1 MFEAMRRYADRTPV
15 GVETA
20 RDERAGDA
28 SAGFTGRVA
37 GFAARHPWPTLGVW
51 LLVLVGAFML
61 SGSLNVTGEDGVET
75 TDARRA
81 SALIQAAT
89 GEEPRAEEF
98 VLVEANEGPVDEEL
112 FASVVSSIVTEM
124 RALPIV
130 DAVASYQDGADV
142 LRTSDGR
149 KALIKVTTSLGQRDE
164 LERADSVLE
173 VVDEANENSGLR
185 VTTIGHMSVER
196 LFQEMAAETFE
207 KGEVIGVLTALVIML
222 GVFGALVAALIP
234 LVLAIVAV
242 FTAVGIIAIISQINE
257 LNTFTVIVTT
267 MVGLAVGIDYSLL
280 IVQRF
285 REERDRG
292 LERYDAISRA
302 GATASRTVLF
312 SGVAVAIALAG
323 MLIMPDIL
331 FKSFGI
337 GAITV
342 VVAAVAAAL
351 TLLPALLGLLGDR
364 VNWLTIPIIGRRR
377 PPESAGGF
385 WGAITRV
392 VTAHPVV
399 SVVVTSA
406 LLIGLTAPVT
416 MLELGSGGI
425 SMLPEDTDERHAF
438 DVMIEE
444 FSDGIIN
451 ADIVVL
457 APDVSDGAVQ
467 RAIEDLT
474 VSLAADDFFG
484 TAESTVSANG
494 DLVHISVSIAGDVSS
509 DESIAG
515 VLRLRDD
522 YIPEAFASV
531 SAEVLVGGDTASVI
545 DSVAVVWQYVP
556 LIMAAVLVASFLLLL
571 VAFRS
576 IVVPLKAVVMNLLSV
591 GAAYG
596 MVVLVFQQ
604 GVGNALFGFQEV
616 PVIETWIPLFLFAIL
631 FGLSMDY
638 HVFLLSR
645 IKERYDQAGDNS
657 GSVVY
662 GLHSTAS
669 IITGAALIMVA
680 VFGGFALGPLSMFQQ
695 MGFGLAVAVILDAT
709 IVRMVLV
716 PASMELLGDK
726 NWYFPS
732 WLEWLPKISIEGSRE
747 VEVAPASAAGGD

>member
-1 MFEAMRRYADRTPV
+1 M
-15 GVETA
+15 VE
-20 RDERAGDA
+20 
-28 SAGFTGRVA
+28 
-37 GFAARHPWPTLGVW
+37 
-51 LLVLVGAFML
+51 
-61 SGSLNVTGEDGVET
+61 
-75 TDARRA
+75 
-81 SALIQAAT
+81 
-89 GEEPRAEEF
+89 
-98 VLVEANEGPVDEEL
+98 
-112 FASVVSSIVTEM
+112 
-124 RALPIV
+124 
-130 DAVASYQDGADV
+130 
-142 LRTSDGR
+142 
-149 KALIKVTTSLGQRDE
+149 
-164 LERADSVLE
+164 
-173 VVDEANENSGLR
+173 EANENSGLR
-185 VTTIGHMSVER
+185 VTTIGHLSVGR

-207 KGEVIGVLTALVIML
+207 KGEVIGILTALVIML
-222 GVFGALVAALIP
+222 GVFGAVVAALIP

-242 FTAVGIIAIISQINE
+242 FTAVGIIAIISQIYE

-285 REERDRG
+285 REERHRG
-292 LERYDAISRA
+292 LERYDSITRA

-312 SGVAVAIALAG
+312 SGVAVAMALAG
-323 MLIMPDIL
+323 MLIMPDLL

-337 GAITV
+337 GAIV
-342 VVAAVAAAL
+342 VVVTAVATAL

-377 PPESAGGF
+377 SPESGGGF
-385 WGAITRV
+385 WGAITGV
-392 VTAHPVV
+392 VTAHPVI
-399 SVVVTSA
+399 SVVLTAA
-406 LLIGLTAPVT
+406 LLLGLTAPVT
-416 MLELGSGGI
+416 TLELGSGGI
-425 SMLPEDTDERHAF
+425 SMLPGDTDERHAF
-438 DVMIEE
+438 NVVIEE
-444 FSDGIIN
+444 FSDGIIK

-467 RAIEDLT
+467 RAIADLT
-474 VSLAADDFFG
+474 AALAADDFFG
-484 TAESTVSANG
+484 TTQSTVSANG
-494 DLVHISVSIAGDVSS
+494 DLVHINVAIAGDVSS
-509 DESIAG
+509 DESIVG
-515 VLRLRDD
+515 ILRLRDD

-531 SAEVLVGGDTASVI
+531 SAEVLVGGDTATVI

-556 LIMAAVLVASFLLLL
+556 FIMAAVLGASFILLLI
-571 VAFRS
+571 AFRS

-596 MVVLVFQQ
+596 MVVLVFQH

-616 PVIETWIPLFLFAIL
+616 PVIESWIPLFLFAIL

-645 IKERYDQAGDNS
+645 IKERYDETGDNS

-726 NWYFPS
+726 NWYFPK
-732 WLEWLPKISIEGSRE
+732 WLEWLPKISIEGNAGKR
-747 VEVAPASAAGGD
+747 SAEEPQP

>member
-1 MFEAMRRYADRTPV
+1 
-15 GVETA
+15 
-20 RDERAGDA
+20 
-28 SAGFTGRVA
+28 
-37 GFAARHPWPTLGVW
+37 
-51 LLVLVGAFML
+51 
-61 SGSLNVTGEDGVET
+61 
-75 TDARRA
+75 
-81 SALIQAAT
+81 
-89 GEEPRAEEF
+89 
-98 VLVEANEGPVDEEL
+98 
-112 FASVVSSIVTEM
+112 
-124 RALPIV
+124 
-130 DAVASYQDGADV
+130 
-142 LRTSDGR
+142 
-149 KALIKVTTSLGQRDE
+149 
-164 LERADSVLE
+164 
-173 VVDEANENSGLR
+173 
-185 VTTIGHMSVER
+185 
-196 LFQEMAAETFE
+196 MAAETFE
-207 KGEVIGVLTALVIML
+207 KGEVIGILTALVIML
-222 GVFGALVAALIP
+222 GVFGAVVAALIP
-234 LVLAIVAV
+234 LALAIVAV

-292 LERYDAISRA
+292 LERYEAISAA

-337 GAITV
+337 GAIV
-342 VVAAVAAAL
+342 VVVTAVAAAL

-377 PPESAGGF
+377 SPESGGGF
-385 WGAITRV
+385 WGAVTGV
-392 VTAHPVV
+392 VTAHPVI
-399 SVVVTSA
+399 SVVVTAA
-406 LLIGLTAPVT
+406 LLLGLTAPVT
-416 MLELGSGGI
+416 TLELGSGGI
-425 SMLPEDTDERHAF
+425 SMLPDDTDERHAF
-438 DVMIEE
+438 NVVIEE
-444 FSDGIIN
+444 FSDGIIK

-474 VSLAADDFFG
+474 ASLAADDFFG
-484 TAESTVSANG
+484 TTQSTVSANG
-494 DLVHISVSIAGDVSS
+494 DLVHINVAIAGDVSS
-509 DESIAG
+509 DESIVG
-515 VLRLRDD
+515 ILRLRDD

-531 SAEVLVGGDTASVI
+531 SAEVLVGGDTATVI

-556 LIMAAVLVASFLLLL
+556 FIMAAVLAASFILLLI
-571 VAFRS
+571 AFRS

-616 PVIETWIPLFLFAIL
+616 PVIESWIPLFLFAIL

-645 IKERYDQAGDNS
+645 IKERYDQTGDNS

-747 VEVAPASAAGGD
+747 HEVAPAAAAD

>member
-1 MFEAMRRYADRTPV
+1 MFEAMRGYANRTSG
-15 GVETA
+15 GVEA
-20 RDERAGDA
+20 GGGPRAGDA

-61 SGSLNVTGEDGVET
+61 SGSLNVTDEDGVET

-81 SALIQAAT
+81 SAMILAAT

-164 LERADSVLE
+164 LGPADSVLK
-173 VVDEANENSGLR
+173 VVGEANESSGLR

-196 LFQEMAAETFE
+196 LFQEMAAETFK
-207 KGEVIGVLTALVIML
+207 KGEVIGILTALVIML
-222 GVFGALVAALIP
+222 GVFGAVVAALIP

-292 LERYDAISRA
+292 LERYDAITMA

-377 PPESAGGF
+377 PSESAGWF

-406 LLIGLTAPVT
+406 LLIGLTAPIT
-416 MLELGSGGI
+416 TLELGTSGI
-425 SMLPEDTDERHAF
+425 SMMPDDTDERHAF
-438 DVMIEE
+438 DSIIEE

-451 ADIVVL
+451 ADIVVR

-484 TAESTVSANG
+484 RAESTVSANG

-522 YIPEAFASV
+522 YIPEAFAGV

-556 LIMAAVLVASFLLLL
+556 LIMAAVLAASFLLLL

-604 GVGNALFGFQEV
+604 GVGNALFGFQKV
-616 PVIETWIPLFLFAIL
+616 PVIESWIPLFLFAIL

-645 IKERYDQAGDNS
+645 IKERYDETHDNS

-680 VFGGFALGPLSMFQQ
+680 VFGGFALGPLSLFQQ

-732 WLEWLPKISIEGSRE
+732 WLEWLPKISIEGDRN
-747 VEVAPASAAGGD
+747 VEVAIEQ

>member
-1 MFEAMRRYADRTPV
+1 MFEAMRRYGNRTPG

-61 SGSLNVTGEDGVET
+61 SGSLNVTSVDGVET

-112 FASVVSSIVTEM
+112 LASVVSSIVTEM

-149 KALIKVTTSLGQRDE
+149 KALIKVTTSLGQSEE
-164 LERADSVLE
+164 LEPADSVLT
-173 VVDEANENSGLR
+173 VVEKANENSGLR

-207 KGEVIGVLTALVIML
+207 KGELIGVITALVIML
-222 GVFGALVAALIP
+222 GVFGAVVAALIP

-377 PPESAGGF
+377 PPESGGGF

-416 MLELGSGGI
+416 TLELGSGGL
-425 SMLPEDTDERHAF
+425 SMLPDDTDERHAF
-438 DVMIEE
+438 DSIIQD

-484 TAESTVSANG
+484 TAKSTVSAEG

-531 SAEVLVGGDTASVI
+531 SAEVLVGGDTARVI

-556 LIMAAVLVASFLLLL
+556 LIMAAVLAASFLLLL

-596 MVVLVFQQ
+596 MVVLVFQH
-604 GVGNALFGFQEV
+604 GVGSSLFGFQEV
-616 PVIETWIPLFLFAIL
+616 PVVESWVPLFLFAIL

-645 IKERYDQAGDNS
+645 IKERYDQTGDNS

-726 NWYFPS
+726 NWYFPG
-732 WLEWLPKISIEGSRE
+732 WLEWLPKISIEGERE
-747 VEVAPASAAGGD
+747 IEAAAAAE

>member
-1 MFEAMRRYADRTPV
+1 V
-15 GVETA
+15 VE
-20 RDERAGDA
+20 
-28 SAGFTGRVA
+28 
-37 GFAARHPWPTLGVW
+37 
-51 LLVLVGAFML
+51 
-61 SGSLNVTGEDGVET
+61 
-75 TDARRA
+75 
-81 SALIQAAT
+81 
-89 GEEPRAEEF
+89 
-98 VLVEANEGPVDEEL
+98 
-112 FASVVSSIVTEM
+112 
-124 RALPIV
+124 
-130 DAVASYQDGADV
+130 
-142 LRTSDGR
+142 
-149 KALIKVTTSLGQRDE
+149 
-164 LERADSVLE
+164 
-173 VVDEANENSGLR
+173 EANENSGLR
-185 VTTIGHMSVER
+185 VTTIGHLSVGR

-207 KGEVIGVLTALVIML
+207 KGEVIGILTALVIML
-222 GVFGALVAALIP
+222 GVFGAVVAALIP

-242 FTAVGIIAIISQINE
+242 FTAVGIIAIISQIYE

-285 REERDRG
+285 REERHRG
-292 LERYDAISRA
+292 LERYDSITRA

-312 SGVAVAIALAG
+312 SGVAVAMALAG
-323 MLIMPDIL
+323 MLIMPDLL

-337 GAITV
+337 GAIV
-342 VVAAVAAAL
+342 VVVTAVATAL

-377 PPESAGGF
+377 SPESGGGF
-385 WGAITRV
+385 WGAITGV
-392 VTAHPVV
+392 VTAHPVI
-399 SVVVTSA
+399 SVVLTAA
-406 LLIGLTAPVT
+406 LLLGLTAPVT
-416 MLELGSGGI
+416 TLELGSGGI
-425 SMLPEDTDERHAF
+425 SMLPGDTDERHAF
-438 DVMIEE
+438 NVVIEE
-444 FSDGIIN
+444 FSDGIIK

-467 RAIEDLT
+467 RAIADLT
-474 VSLAADDFFG
+474 AALAADDFFG
-484 TAESTVSANG
+484 TTQSTVSANG
-494 DLVHISVSIAGDVSS
+494 DLVHINVAIAGDVSS
-509 DESIAG
+509 DESIVG
-515 VLRLRDD
+515 ILRLRDD

-531 SAEVLVGGDTASVI
+531 SAEVLVGGDTATVI

-556 LIMAAVLVASFLLLL
+556 FIMAAVLGASFILLLI
-571 VAFRS
+571 AFRS

-596 MVVLVFQQ
+596 MVVLVFQH

-616 PVIETWIPLFLFAIL
+616 PVIESWIPLFLFAIL

-645 IKERYDQAGDNS
+645 IKERYDETGDNS

-726 NWYFPS
+726 NWYFPK
-732 WLEWLPKISIEGSRE
+732 WLEWLPKISIEGNAGKR
-747 VEVAPASAAGGD
+747 SAEEPQP